1 MTKTFNP
8 TMDLTS
14 IFFLNKSIPKIAF
27 DKSNIKTTY
36 DTDFKKH
43 YNVDFK
49 KKSDFKDDSKE
60 TINND
65 KVFRKTFYN
74 NSKFEYDENKNEILN
89 QWGLP
94 NIPMRDFNPQYKYR
108 YPKMTENELKIA
120 RWESDVGEPN
130 ALNQRIRSELNDQNI
145 EDIREQDNIYQQ
157 GLETLKTRIREK
169 HNEVQQLNKD
179 INQNGFATKEDGNKL
194 KNLETEITRQEKLQ
208 EKIKKNNPVNIKPA
222 IEQLQEK
229 IDTAFKSGKFKKNVV
244 KSAISAPS
252 KPIPWR
258 IAHYNPPKPTPTPT
272 TKAQPP
278 PPPPPVAQP
287 PPPPP
292 VKTDDEEIKDVM
304 DKLISDVESKNSS
317 EQKKKPL
324 KLSETQAGKERAKII
339 EKQKEKAKN
348 KGLLKELADELE
360 NEKAT
365 KIQSLVRKNLAKK
378 TVEEKRK
385 SIDSNDEKT
394 VIDDTTPT
402 TETYKINVQGF
413 KNLIKKFSTLDDK
426 TNIDELLQKDQVK
439 LKGYMKAIGIP
450 SQTKTLKG
458 LRKKYSIL

>member
-8 TMDLTS
+8 SMDLTS
-14 IFFLNKSIPKIAF
+14 IFFLNKSIPKITF

-120 RWESDVGEPN
+120 RWESEVGEPN

-169 HNEVQQLNKD
+169 HNEIQQLNND

-244 KSAISAPS
+244 KSAAPS

-258 IAHYNPPKPTPTPT
+258 IAHYNPPPTPT

-278 PPPPPVAQP
+278 PPPPPKPTTKAQ
-287 PPPPP
+287 PPPP
-292 VKTDDEEIKDVM
+292 VKTDDEEIKEVM

-339 EKQKEKAKN
+339 EEQQKRQEKKTT
-348 KGLLKELADELE
+348 GILKELE
-360 NEKAT
+360 NELKDKKAT

-378 TVEEKRK
+378 AVEEKRK
-385 SIDSNDEKT
+385 SIDTSDEKT
-394 VIDDTTPT
+394 VIDDTSPEV
-402 TETYKINVQGF
+402 ETYKINVQGF
-413 KNLIKKFSTLDDK
+413 KNLIKKFSALDDK
-426 TNIDELLQKDQVK
+426 TNIDELLSNDQVK
-439 LKGYMKAIGIP
+439 LKDYMKAIGIP
-450 SQTKTLKG
+450 PQTKTLKG

>member
-1 MTKTFNP
+1 
-8 TMDLTS
+8 
-14 IFFLNKSIPKIAF
+14 
-27 DKSNIKTTY
+27 
-36 DTDFKKH
+36 
-43 YNVDFK
+43 
-49 KKSDFKDDSKE
+49 
-60 TINND
+60 
-65 KVFRKTFYN
+65 
-74 NSKFEYDENKNEILN
+74 
-89 QWGLP
+89 
-94 NIPMRDFNPQYKYR
+94 MRDFNPQYKYR

-179 INQNGFATKEDGNKL
+179 INQNGFATKVDGNKL

-229 IDTAFKSGKFKKNVV
+229 IDTAFKSGRFKKNVV

-278 PPPPPVAQP
+278 PPPPPKPTTKAQ
-287 PPPPP
+287 PPPP
-292 VKTDDEEIKDVM
+292 VKTDDEEIKEVM

-413 KNLIKKFSTLDDK
+413 KNLIKKFSALDDK

-439 LKGYMKAIGIP
+439 IKGYMKAIGIP